1 MILLTHLAIRNLL
14 RNWRRTLF
22 TVCTLA
28 IGVTLSIWTDNITK
42 QRADDIVQ
50 TVTSA
55 YVGYFQVSSDSY
67 RKDEQIQDYM
77 DPEKIEVFSRI
88 SEDAANDASANEETR
103 KLLKM
108 SPRIHFQGLLSSGES
123 SLPIVLDGIKPGL
136 ENEVTNLSK
145 RVIQGEY
152 LSEELG
158 PDCKEK
164 EILISEEQAL
174 KLHVGLGEKVV
185 IVGAASDGTL
195 GNDLFRVKGVY
206 KTESKNFDRRV
217 SFANFNC
224 VAATGQVGGP
234 HELIFGLPEG
244 WKESSIET
252 LLLAANRGTGLTLTS
267 WRESVPQLN
276 SIVVFSKAINNAI
289 NFILFLVISIG
300 IVNIM
305 MMTVFERTREFGV
318 MSALGA
324 SSKQVISV
332 VMIETISLGILG
344 LIVGSIFGS
353 LLVHY
358 HHVFGFDLRIFLGN
372 QYSAGDFSLSM
383 VVFPNLSLSS
393 ILRSGL
399 ITLGFMLIAG
409 FYPALR
415 AARLTP
421 IEAMRSL

>member
-1 MILLTHLAIRNLL
+1 MILLTQLAVRNLL

-42 QRADDIVQ
+42 QRAEDIVQ
-50 TVTSA
+50 NVTSA
-55 YVGYFQVSSDSY
+55 YVGHFQISTEAF

-77 DPEKIEVFSRI
+77 DPEKISTFS
-88 SEDAANDASANEETR
+88 S
-103 KLLKM
+103 M

-123 SLPIVLDGIKPGL
+123 SLPIVLDGIRPSS
-136 ENEVTNLSK
+136 ENLVTHLSK
-145 RVIQGEY
+145 RIINGEY
-152 LSEELG
+152 LSEETG
-158 PDCKEK
+158 PDCKER
-164 EILISEEQAL
+164 EILISEEQAT

-206 KTESKNFDRRV
+206 KTESKNFDRRL

-224 VAATGQVGGP
+224 VAAMGQIGGP
-234 HELIFGLPEG
+234 HELVFGLPDG
-244 WKESSIET
+244 IDESDFEASLKT
-252 LLLAANRGTGLTLTS
+252 ANKGTGFVLTS

-276 SIVVFSKAINNAI
+276 SIVIFSKAINNAI

-353 LLVHY
+353 LLVQY
-358 HHVFGFDLRIFLGN
+358 HHIFGFDLSIFLGN

-383 VVFPNLSLSS
+383 LVFPNLSLAS
-393 ILRSGL
+393 ILRSGF
-399 ITLGFMLIAG
+399 ITLGFMLLAG

>member
-77 DPEKIEVFSRI
+77 DPEKIEVFSG
-88 SEDAANDASANEETR
+88 NT
-103 KLLKM
+103 KTLLKM

-300 IVNIM
+300 VVNIM

-344 LIVGSIFGS
+344 LVVGSIFGS

-358 HHVFGFDLRIFLGN
+358 HHVFGFDLRVFLGN